1 MNSKKQFKN
10 TKTKIKIK
18 IILMESKA
26 LAEKF
31 DQTRSMKTVEE
42 IDSKY
47 EQLLGMGV
55 HPDFAHRL
63 SEMFQ
68 DIRATVAEIEEA
80 GNEIT
85 AANDEIV
92 DSEKHIRMRS
102 ISSLDE
108 WREVQAANDEDF
120 FQWEKSA

>member
-1 MNSKKQFKN
+1 
-10 TKTKIKIK
+10 
-18 IILMESKA
+18 MESKK

-31 DQTRSMKTVEE
+31 DQTRSMKSVEE

-47 EQLLGMGV
+47 EQLLQMGV

-80 GNEIT
+80 GSQIV
-85 AANDEIV
+85 AANDEIIAAE
-92 DSEKHIRMRS
+92 DNIEPNARIRAVS
-102 ISSLDE
+102 PLDE
-108 WREVQAANDEDF
+108 WRKVQASNDEEF
-120 FQWEKSA
+120 FNPDDIAA